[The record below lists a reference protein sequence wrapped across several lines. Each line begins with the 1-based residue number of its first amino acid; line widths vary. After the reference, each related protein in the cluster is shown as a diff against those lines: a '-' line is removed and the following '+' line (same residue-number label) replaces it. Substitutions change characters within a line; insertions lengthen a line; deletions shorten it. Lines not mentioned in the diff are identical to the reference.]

1 MPSRLKQISLSAL
14 TAFLALNVW
23 TGAPLLALWLGS
35 RVQGEGPPS
44 MAAVAV
50 VIVALIA
57 LCIGLYQALKAT
69 SRAYDDD
76 RPCPERPYPC
86 TLAAEH
92 ARRARDAPRPSVT
105 ATERIV
111 VADGR
116 SLAAAVFN
124 VWFFF
129 FSGSSI
135 GELTYAL

>member
-1 MPSRLKQISLSAL
+1 MSTRVKQIALAAL
-14 TAFLALNVW
+14 TGFLALNVW

-50 VIVALIA
+50 VLISLIA
-57 LCIGLYQALKAT
+57 ICFGLYVGLQLT
-69 SRAYDDD
+69 SNAYDAV
-76 RPCPERPYPC
+76 
-86 TLAAEH
+86 TGQA
-92 ARRARDAPRPSVT
+92 PSVRTHAPWLRSMRDEHEAEQVAT

-111 VADGR
+111 VLMVI
-116 SLAAAVFN
+116 LAAAAFN

-135 GELTYAL
+135 GSG